1 MRKKLTSLS
10 LLAFLGLSAIAFGQ
24 VKGTVNDVNGFASA
38 DAEVTVKGT
47 SKVAY
52 TDENGNFDIDAKI
65 GDTLIIDGKEYI
77 VSKNDLG
84 VLKPSKSDIVDL
96 DETIVTAFGIQKRET
111 VVGAV
116 GTIKA
121 GDIENRPISNVAK
134 VLDGTVAGVQ
144 VSTGSGQ
151 PGSGLNVQIRGVSS
165 YSLSSTPL
173 YVVDGAIFTG
183 SLQDLNPNDIESLTV
198 LKDAASTSLYG
209 LNFLQK
215 SGQISLA
222 PMLRF

>member
-24 VKGTVNDVNGFASA
+24 VKGTVNDVNGFANA

-209 LNFLQK
+209 YSASN
-215 SGQISLA
+215 
-222 PMLRF
+222 